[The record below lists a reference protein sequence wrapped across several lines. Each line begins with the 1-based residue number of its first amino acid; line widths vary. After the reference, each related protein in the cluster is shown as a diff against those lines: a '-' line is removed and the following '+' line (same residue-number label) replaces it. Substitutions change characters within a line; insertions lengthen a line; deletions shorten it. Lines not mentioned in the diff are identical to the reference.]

1 MKLKLFI
8 LFVFLSPIYVFADE
22 TTYQNVGGA
31 AQAMGDFFSDIW
43 AFFDDDVPNFF
54 ERTLAYIIEKITL
67 FKIAAQIEVMKLAW
81 SVAKAIM
88 ENFQIASKL
97 TSAVNGLPQDLR
109 AAISDMRIMDGL
121 NLIIQALV
129 ARYVLRFV

>member
-1 MKLKLFI
+1 MKLKITFLLF
-8 LFVFLSPIYVFADE
+8 LVFPFFALA
-22 TTYQNVGGA
+22 TTYQGMPA
-31 AQAMGDFFSDIW
+31 IFQSFGDFVTDIW
-43 AFFDDDVPNFF
+43 SFLDNDVPNFF
-54 ERTLAYIIEKITL
+54 ERALAYIIEKITL
-67 FKIAAQIEVMKLAW
+67 MRIAAQIEAMKLAW
-81 SVAKAIM
+81 SVSRAIM

-121 NLIIQALV
+121 NLVIQSLV